1 MRKSVVVVS
10 YRPGDWLVPC
20 LTSVLEQADEV
31 VLVDNGS
38 EAFDATRL
46 GEQAGARVLRLPSNT
61 GFAPGV
67 NLGVGACT
75 GDVVGLLNDDAT
87 AGPDWLATAAESL
100 QDASVAA
107 VGPKIVL
114 STRYREVRY
123 PDEEW
128 HAPGDARALG
138 RQLRSVT
145 VDGAELLD
153 AAVGPGCTGR
163 RVTPAVAAGAGRLAA
178 SLGTYRYRT
187 PTPVER
193 SW

>member
-1 MRKSVVVVS
+1 MVVS

-61 GFAPGV
+61 GFAPAV

-87 AGPDWLATAAESL
+87 AGPDWLAIAAESL

-107 VGPKIVL
+107 VGPK
-114 STRYREVRY
+114 SSSPPATARSGTPTRSGM
-123 PDEEW
+123 
-128 HAPGDARALG
+128 H
-138 RQLRSVT
+138 
-145 VDGAELLD
+145 
-153 AAVGPGCTGR
+153 
-163 RVTPAVAAGAGRLAA
+163 
-178 SLGTYRYRT
+178 LGT
-187 PTPVER
+187 PGHWAANSGP
-193 SW
+193 